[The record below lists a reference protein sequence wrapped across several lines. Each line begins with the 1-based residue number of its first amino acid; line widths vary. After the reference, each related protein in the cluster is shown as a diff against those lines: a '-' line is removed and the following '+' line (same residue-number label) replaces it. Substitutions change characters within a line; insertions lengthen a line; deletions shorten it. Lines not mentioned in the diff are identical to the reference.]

1 MSYKQIIIFIMI
13 TLLASC
19 NNDNRIAMKLKNC
32 HIARYYFVK
41 VIKNYHVTVI
51 FHWKNCSIMT

>member
-19 NNDNRIAMKLKNC
+19 NNDNRIANE
-32 HIARYYFVK
+32 
-41 VIKNYHVTVI
+41 IKRIVTSQDI
-51 FHWKNCSIMT
+51 IL